1 MLQREVDFCTLVPR
15 ATAVSFALIAVFLF
29 FAIVSQPAQ
38 SQTYK
43 VIHNFTNK
51 GSDGANPYGGPVLD
65 AKGNLYGTTYLGG
78 AYGNGAIY
86 RLLRIGSSW
95 RYSSLYNFKFLP
107 DGAAP
112 GFGALAI
119 GPDGTLFGTTE
130 AGGWGYFGTT
140 FEICDCKG
148 REVQLH
154 QFGFGTDG
162 GQPIGGVVLDSA
174 GNLYGSTSLG
184 GAYGFGTVFKET
196 KSGDT
201 WTESV
206 IYNFKGGDDGLNPPA
221 GVTLDATGNLY
232 GTTSFGGAHNL
243 GVVYKL
249 SPSSTGWIQTVL
261 HTFKGRSDGQ
271 YPVGGVVFDEAGNL
285 YGTTFDGGVNGG
297 GVVYELSPSDKGWK
311 FTVLYS
317 FAGIYGGPYNKLT
330 LANGSIY
337 GSTEAEGANG
347 LGSVFKLTPSNGGWA
362 FTDLYDFV
370 GGVEGAG
377 SYGSLAVDGDG
388 NVFGTANFGGSDNQG
403 LVFEITP

>member
-1 MLQREVDFCTLVPR
+1 MLQREVDCRTLVSR
-15 ATAVSFALIAVFLF
+15 ATVVPFTLIAIFLF
-29 FAIVSQPAQ
+29 LAAVSQPAQ
-38 SQTYK
+38 SQTYN

-65 AKGNLYGTTYLGG
+65 AKGNLFGTTYLGG
-78 AYGNGAIY
+78 AYGNGSIY
-86 RLLRIGSSW
+86 RLLRVGSSW
-95 RYSSLYNFKFLP
+95 TYSSLYNFRFLP

-112 GFGALAI
+112 GFGDLTIA
-119 GPDGTLFGTTE
+119 PDGALFGTTE
-130 AGGWGYFGTT
+130 AGGSGYFGTV
-140 FEICDCKG
+140 FEICACKG
-148 REVQLH
+148 REVQIH
-154 QFGFGTDG
+154 EFGFGTDG

-184 GAYGFGTVFKET
+184 GTYGNGTVFKET
-196 KSGDT
+196 RSGST
-201 WTESV
+201 WTESS
-206 IYNFKGGDDGLNPPA
+206 IYNFTGGKDGASPPA
-221 GVTLDATGNLY
+221 GVTLDAHGDLY
-232 GTTSFGGAHNL
+232 GTTSFGGAHNY

-261 HTFKGRSDGQ
+261 HTFHGRSDGQ

-297 GVVYELSPSDKGWK
+297 GIVYEMSPSDKGWK
-311 FTVLYS
+311 FSVLYS

-337 GSTEAEGANG
+337 GSTEADGANG
-347 LGSVFKLTPSNGGWA
+347 MGSVFKLTPSNGGWT

-377 SYGSLAVDGDG
+377 SYGSVAVDRDG
-388 NVFGTANFGGSDNQG
+388 NVFGVTNFGGTYNQG